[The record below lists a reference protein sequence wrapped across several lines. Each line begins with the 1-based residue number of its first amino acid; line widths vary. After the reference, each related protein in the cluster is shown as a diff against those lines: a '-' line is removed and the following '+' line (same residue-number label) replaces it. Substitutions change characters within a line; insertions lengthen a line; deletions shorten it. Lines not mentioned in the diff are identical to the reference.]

1 MHRESMG
8 RASAASGRAV
18 VALAL
23 VLASAFCGAVAS
35 CAADAVPA
43 ARAAAP
49 DTVATPQTAPM
60 ERVVGTVRSFDTR
73 TRTLVVMTGVGYALR
88 VERISL
94 PPNVTIRGSAP
105 NPPAL
110 EPGCIVRIE
119 CSHAG
124 AARAASTPRVA
135 GSVIVLIP
143 APRPRTP

>member
-49 DTVATPQTAPM
+49 DTVATQQTAPM
-60 ERVVGTVRSFDTR
+60 ERVVGTVRSFDSR
-73 TRTLVVMTGVGYALR
+73 AHTLVVMTGVGYAVR
-88 VERISL
+88 VVRITL

-105 NPPAL
+105 DPPAL

-119 CSHAG
+119 CTRAG